1 MMLVCIPWM
10 SMLSL
15 KGLRYV
21 KMYLYVRMNWS
32 WVEGNLQA
40 ETNLLV
46 EANVLLIK
54 WEVGVILLNPKH

>member
-1 MMLVCIPWM
+1 MMLVRIPWI

-54 WEVGVILLNPKH
+54 WEVGIILLNPKH

>member
-1 MMLVCIPWM
+1 MMLVRIPWI